1 MVVIG
6 LAGSAIAALT
16 PPLDPPA
23 GQARELLL
31 RELSKPEYQTSKS
44 NFFQQLA
51 TWIADWFM
59 SLHFGSGGS
68 GFPAIGYLII
78 AIVVAVALVVAFLVF
93 GLPRLN
99 RRSAVTG
106 ALFGDEDARS
116 SDALRAA
123 AEGAAANGDYT
134 AAIAEEF
141 RAIARGLAERS
152 VIGMFP
158 GTTATEFAREAGQA
172 FTAAADGLERAAR
185 SFDGVRYLGKLGTEA
200 EWRAVAALEREI
212 RASKPLLARVLS

>member
-1 MVVIG
+1 VVVIG
-6 LAGSAIAALT
+6 LAAPVVAALT

-59 SLHFGSGGS
+59 SLHFGGGG

-99 RRSAVTG
+99 RRSALTG

-158 GTTATEFAREAGQA
+158 GTTATEFAREAGRA
-172 FTAAADGLERAAR
+172 FTASADGLERAAR
-185 SFDGVRYLGKLGTEA
+185 SFDGVRYLGRRGTEA

-212 RASKPLLARVLS
+212 RASKPLLAGARA